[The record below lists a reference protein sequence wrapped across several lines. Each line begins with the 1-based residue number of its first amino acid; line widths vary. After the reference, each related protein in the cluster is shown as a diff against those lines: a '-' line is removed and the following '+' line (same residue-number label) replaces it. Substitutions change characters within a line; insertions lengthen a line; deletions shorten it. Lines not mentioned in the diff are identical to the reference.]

1 VERVDEV
8 EPLEFGAE
16 HVGASTVVRV
26 AGEIDLGT
34 APQFE
39 AFLRD
44 QLAHT
49 RAVLM
54 VELSGVNY
62 LGSAGLEVLLAVR
75 AECERRRVDLIFA
88 ECSFSV
94 LRAFEVSGL
103 TGFFLGGEGTTGQ
116 GRAGGRGHLFR

>member
-1 VERVDEV
+1 VDEPA
-8 EPLEFGAE
+8 PLELSADSR
-16 HVGASTVVRV
+16 GASTVVRV
-26 AGEIDLGT
+26 AGEIDLAT

-39 AFLRD
+39 TFLRE

-54 VELSGVNY
+54 LELSGVNY

-75 AECERRRVDLIFA
+75 AECDRRGVDLVFA

-103 TGFFLGGEGTTGQ
+103 TGFFLPGENATG
-116 GRAGGRGHLFR
+116 